1 MANDISKKVKDRVL
15 DSAEELFGQ
24 NGYETVTMKNIAE
37 HADVHISQI
46 VYHFTNKN
54 LLVRAIVL
62 RRADELNQE
71 RLQMLDYYRRAIGDA
86 KPEVSALLRAF
97 LSPFFDRRASGDTGW
112 RNYSAF
118 IGRIVWDPNASAH
131 INEAFNEVAKTYIR
145 SFCEALP
152 EVPEEQIHWGFQF
165 LLASM
170 YSVEETNKRIE
181 GLSENRFSGKDLA
194 TAFEALIPFL
204 CAGFNSL
211 TLDKSKKPK
220 SSQKLAASDQD
231 SP

>member
-1 MANDISKKVKDRVL
+1 MASDASKKVKERVL

-24 NGYETVTMKNIAE
+24 QGYESVTMRNIAE

-54 LLVRAIVL
+54 MLVRAIVL

-97 LSPFFDRRASGDTGW
+97 LSPFFDRRSSGDQGW

-118 IGRIVWDPNASAH
+118 IGRIIWDPNASDH
-131 INEAFNEVAKTYIR
+131 INEAFNEVAKTFLR
-145 SFCEALP
+145 SLYEALP
-152 EVPEEQIHWGFQF
+152 DIPDERIHWGFQF

-170 YSVEETNKRIE
+170 YSVEETNTRIE
-181 GLSENRFSGKDLA
+181 SLSDSRFSGKDLS

-204 CAGFNSL
+204 CAGFYSL
-211 TLDKSKKPK
+211 ETGKPEH
-220 SSQKLAASDQD
+220 AA
-231 SP
+231 PH